1 MSEGKEITL
10 YGDGSTRR
18 DYTYTDDIVDGV
30 MSSITYR
37 NSMYEIINL
46 GNNQTVELLELVE
59 AIEKASGMAAKKK
72 FGPEQPGDVKQTWAD
87 VEKAG
92 KLLGYKSDFSIEKGL
107 NEFSKWFKMNSKE
120 IETA

>member
-1 MSEGKEITL
+1 LAIHKFLKLMSEGKEITL

-46 GNNQTVELLELVE
+46 GNNQTPR
-59 AIEKASGMAAKKK
+59 K
-72 FGPEQPGDVKQTWAD
+72 
-87 VEKAG
+87 
-92 KLLGYKSDFSIEKGL
+92 
-107 NEFSKWFKMNSKE
+107 
-120 IETA
+120 